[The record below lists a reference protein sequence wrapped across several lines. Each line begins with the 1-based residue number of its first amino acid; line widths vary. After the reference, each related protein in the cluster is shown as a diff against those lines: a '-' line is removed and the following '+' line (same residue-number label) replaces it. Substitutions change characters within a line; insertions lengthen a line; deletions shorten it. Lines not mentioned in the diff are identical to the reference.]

1 MSIAPNILSLDA
13 TCFSI
18 VASKKGKFQY
28 VQYKQKSYTL
38 HSIVSECKDIS
49 KKFIFQQFLNIFFK
63 NFYEN
68 VKNIAPPHYKALYLI
83 IYKRDRI
90 ALKAGRAW

>member
-1 MSIAPNILSLDA
+1 MEAFLEIPLRMFIVPNILSLDA

-49 KKFIFQQFLNIFFK
+49 KIFIFQQFLNIFFK

-68 VKNIAPPHYKALYLI
+68 VKNITPPPF
-83 IYKRDRI
+83 
-90 ALKAGRAW
+90 